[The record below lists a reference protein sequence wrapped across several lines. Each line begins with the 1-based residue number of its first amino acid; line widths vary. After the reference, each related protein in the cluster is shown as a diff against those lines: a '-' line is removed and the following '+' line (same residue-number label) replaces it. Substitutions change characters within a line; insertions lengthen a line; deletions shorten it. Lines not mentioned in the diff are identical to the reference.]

1 MPSSTRINGAS
12 GAVSYNSTEIYI
24 TEWEASVNTT
34 TKDTTDSEDTTWKTK
49 LPNGFKEW
57 SGSFSGWVID
67 GTDTPVVTGDSAAAE
82 LVLTAETG
90 VTFTGNAILTSKKIN
105 LQINQGDPV
114 RYTMTFEGDGS
125 LTEANAA

>member
-114 RYTMTFEGDGS
+114 RYTMTFEGDGA

>member
-24 TEWEASVNTT
+24 TEWEAAVNTT

-49 LPNGFKEW
+49 LANGFKEW

-90 VTFTGNAILTSKKIN
+90 VTFTGNAILTGKTIN
-105 LQINQGDPV
+105 LQINEGDPV